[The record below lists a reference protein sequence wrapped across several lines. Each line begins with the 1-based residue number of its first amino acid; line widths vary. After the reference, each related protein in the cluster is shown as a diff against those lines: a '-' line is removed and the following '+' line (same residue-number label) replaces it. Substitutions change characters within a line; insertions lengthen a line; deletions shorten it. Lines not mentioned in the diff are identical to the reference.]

1 MKIII
6 MYLIYSVKCSLFGI
20 IKKKDLLLIL
30 SYSLVVLFL
39 MKILRFSW
47 RSRYDISFN
56 FFFCERYIRVTD
68 NLYYGCFVFKFGN
81 GFVLDLNRNV
91 GL

>member
-1 MKIII
+1 MV
-6 MYLIYSVKCSLFGI
+6 LL
-20 IKKKDLLLIL
+20 KKKDLLLIL

-47 RSRYDISFN
+47 CSRYDISFN
-56 FFFCERYIRVTD
+56 FFFCEWYIRVTD

>member
-1 MKIII
+1 MVLLKIR
-6 MYLIYSVKCSLFGI
+6 
-20 IKKKDLLLIL
+20 DLLLIL

-39 MKILRFSW
+39 MKILWFGWCSW
-47 RSRYDISFN
+47 YDISFN